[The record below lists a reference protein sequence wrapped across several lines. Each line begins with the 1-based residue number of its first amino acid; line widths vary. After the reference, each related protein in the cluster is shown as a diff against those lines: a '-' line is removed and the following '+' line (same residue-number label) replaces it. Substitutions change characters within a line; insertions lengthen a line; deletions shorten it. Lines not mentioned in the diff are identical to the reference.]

1 MSLVMV
7 AEDSAAIRLLLKRRL
22 EIAGHDVIEAFD
34 GVDALEQLDQ
44 LMEEQR
50 RPDVML
56 LDAMMPRRSGAEVLE
71 QVKSDLPEVPVLVV
85 SAVPDL
91 DGDPEWA
98 SADGYLAKPIDFTEL
113 LARIDAVTGAPPR
126 P

>member
-22 EIAGHDVIEAFD
+22 EMAGHDVIEAYD
-34 GVDALEQLDQ
+34 GADALERL
-44 LMEEQR
+44 EELKDGQH
-50 RPDVML
+50 PDVLL

-71 QVKSDLPEVPVLVV
+71 QVKSDLPDVPVLVV

-91 DGDPEWA
+91 AGDSEWA
-98 SADGYLAKPIDFTEL
+98 GADGYLAKPIDFTEL
-113 LARIDAVTGAPPR
+113 LARIDAVTGAPPL

>member
-7 AEDSAAIRLLLKRRL
+7 AEDSASIRLLLRRRL
-22 EIAGHDVIEAFD
+22 EMAGHEVIEARD
-34 GVDALEQLDQ
+34 GADAIQTFEALGDTG
-44 LMEEQR
+44 

-56 LDAMMPRRSGAEVLE
+56 LDAMMPRLSGAEVLE
-71 QVKSDLPEVPVLVV
+71 QVKTGSPETPILVV

-91 DGDPEWA
+91 EA
-98 SADGYLAKPIDFTEL
+98 TEEFAQADGYLAKPIDFTQL
-113 LARIDAVTGAPPR
+113 LASIEAVTSGRPR